1 MNFYSEGGKSRAEFA
16 YALDEKYCGQDICNA
31 ECSIGRESKTE
42 LGKVQGNYN
51 RAGGGSST
59 PARTRQPRVAKPLIS
74 LRGCAHQQ
82 AAVRAQMWTK
92 TVMVTFLVIMAALSG
107 WLFTPVTVQCEAA
120 REEETEES
128 SALLM
133 DEIEGYLDIA
143 ELEESVSEL
152 LQTDDFSFW
161 DTVKKLIAGEIPF
174 SMDLIV
180 DTISAV
186 FLDELLQQ
194 KKLIWQILLIAIA
207 SAVFSNF
214 VRVFDSHQISDVSF
228 YMAYLMLSTLLMRAF
243 LSLENLVSETC
254 GTMFTFMEIL
264 LPSYLITVVISAG
277 TVTAIGFYQV
287 SLLAIGLLETVIGR
301 LILPA
306 IRAYILLLI
315 LNQLSRE
322 DYFSGIAA
330 LLETVIT
337 WSVKTVLGIAVGLG
351 AVQCLVTPAIDSL
364 KSTALG
370 RAISVI
376 PGVGT
381 ILGAAAQ
388 TVAGSAVVIKNAV
401 GVAGILALAL
411 ICLTPLAKL
420 SACVLLFR
428 ALRAVIWPVCEKR
441 LTDGIESVCRGSVLL
456 LRVLSS
462 SLAVFVILLAMIT
475 ASVRNG

>member
-1 MNFYSEGGKSRAEFA
+1 MR
-16 YALDEKYCGQDICNA
+16 
-31 ECSIGRESKTE
+31 
-42 LGKVQGNYN
+42 
-51 RAGGGSST
+51 
-59 PARTRQPRVAKPLIS
+59 
-74 LRGCAHQQ
+74 
-82 AAVRAQMWTK
+82 TK
-92 TVMVTFLVIMAALSG
+92 TAVVAFLVIVAVLSG
-107 WLFTPVTVQCEAA
+107 WMLAPVRVHCEAA
-120 REEETEES
+120 KEEETDES

-133 DEIEGYLDIA
+133 EEIEGYLDIA
-143 ELEESVSEL
+143 EIEESLSEL
-152 LQTDDFSFW
+152 LQADDFSFW
-161 DTVKKLIAGEIPF
+161 DTVKKLIAGEIPL

-180 DTISAV
+180 DTVSAV

-228 YMAYLMLSTLLMRAF
+228 YMTYLMLSALLMRSF

-264 LPSYLITVVISAG
+264 LPSYLITVVLSAG

-287 SLLAIGLLETVIGR
+287 SLLAVGLLEAVIGR

-306 IRAYILLLI
+306 IRAYILILI

-322 DYFSGIAA
+322 DYFSGIAG

-337 WSVKTVLGIAVGLG
+337 WSVKTVLGIVVGLG
-351 AVQCLVTPAIDSL
+351 AVQCLVAPAVDSL

-370 RAISVI
+370 RAIAMI

-381 ILGAAAQ
+381 ILGAAVQ

-401 GVAGILALAL
+401 GVAGILALAV
-411 ICLTPLAKL
+411 ICLTPLARL
-420 SACVLLFR
+420 AACVLLFR
-428 ALRAVIWPVCEKR
+428 ALRAVVWPVCEKR
-441 LTDGIESVCRGSVLL
+441 LTDGIESICRGSVLL

-462 SLAVFVILLAMIT
+462 SFAIFAVLLAMIT
-475 ASVRNG
+475 ASVRSG